1 MTHDARGVYA
11 AFMRKLAFVV
21 CVGVLCGMSG
31 RASASRHLGVQLRG
45 TVGPTFVYAWQDVG
59 DGQSSAIDGL
69 AFSGNL
75 ALGHMIGDD
84 LSLGMDLMLTR
95 SGNVSYG
102 VLDSTDFTAV
112 HLGAGIT
119 YWLMPANV
127 YLAASLGA
135 ARTSV
140 TTQSIQ
146 IGEELP
152 VNERSDV
159 GLGMHLSI
167 GKLWWL
173 DKRWGLGASLSLLA
187 STATNPIG
195 DRSSQRNLVAPT
207 LALSATFH

>member
-1 MTHDARGVYA
+1 MT
-11 AFMRKLAFVV
+11 
-21 CVGVLCGMSG
+21 S
-31 RASASRHLGVQLRG
+31 SASFVDRVRHLGVQLRG
-45 TVGPTFVYAWQDVG
+45 AFGPTLVYAWQDVG
-59 DGQSSAIDGL
+59 DGETSTIEGL

-75 ALGHMIGDD
+75 VLGHMVSEE
-84 LSLGMDLMLTR
+84 LALGMDLVLAR

-102 VLDSTDFTAV
+102 VLDSTAFTAV
-112 HLGAGIT
+112 HLGAGVT

-127 YLAASLGA
+127 YFAASLGA

-140 TTQSIQ
+140 ETQRIQ
-146 IGEELP
+146 LGEALP
-152 VNERSDV
+152 DNESSDL

-187 STATNPIG
+187 STASNPIG